1 MLEGELVGKHL
12 RGLYVYMEY
21 RKLISFGKSSY
32 VVSLPKS
39 WVVQNKLKKGDL
51 LYFDEK
57 EKDLLLSIQSDDK
70 NKKEKEI
77 TINVDRKSM
86 RRIQREIIS
95 AYIKDYKSIVLL
107 GDEIKEKAKEIQA
120 TIQNLMALE
129 IMEQTSRKIVARDFL
144 DMNNISIF
152 NLIRK
157 VDIIIRAM
165 IEDSEKMFEEDNYDN
180 ISHRDNDINRLSFL
194 VFRAI
199 EYGFTNSSSVYKKQN
214 LTSLD
219 LHNLW
224 WFVFNLET
232 IGDEVKRIARYIREV
247 KLTKQQQNQFLQIL
261 SEAKESYLKMMKAF
275 HVHDVDIAHNVLETK
290 RKTIQACED
299 FYNANRKVENL
310 GLLMEHI
317 KTMITTT
324 HNLGR
329 VIYQQTFTK
338 E

>member
-1 MLEGELVGKHL
+1 MT
-12 RGLYVYMEY
+12 
-21 RKLISFGKSSY
+21 
-32 VVSLPKS
+32 
-39 WVVQNKLKKGDL
+39 QNKLKKGDL

-57 EKDLLLSIQSDDK
+57 EKDLILSIQSSDK
-70 NKKEKEI
+70 DKKEKEI
-77 TINVDRKSM
+77 TINVDGKSV

-95 AYIKDYKSIVLL
+95 AYIKDYKSMVLL
-107 GDEIKEKAKEIQA
+107 GDELKEKAKDIQA

-129 IMEQTSRKIVARDFL
+129 VMEQTSRKIVARDFL
-144 DMNNISIF
+144 DMGNISIF

-199 EYGFTNSSSVYKKQN
+199 EYGFTNSSSMYKKQN
-214 LTSLD
+214 LTSVD

-224 WFVFNLET
+224 WFTFNLET
-232 IGDEVKRIARYIREV
+232 IGDEIKRIARYIREV

-261 SEAKESYLKMMKAF
+261 SEAKEGYLKMMKAF
-275 HVHDVDIAHNVLETK
+275 HTHDANIAHNVLETK
-290 RKTIQACED
+290 SEVIHACEE
-299 FYNANRKVENL
+299 FYNANRKVENM
-310 GLLMEHI
+310 GLLMERI
-317 KTMITTT
+317 KIMITAT

-329 VIYQQTFTK
+329 VIYQQGFTK

>member
-1 MLEGELVGKHL
+1 
-12 RGLYVYMEY
+12 MEY

-39 WVVQNKLKKGDL
+39 WVTQNKLKKGDL

-57 EKDLLLSIQSDDK
+57 EKDLILSIHSGDK
-70 NKKEKEI
+70 DKKGKEI
-77 TINVDRKSM
+77 IINVDRKSV

-95 AYIKDYKSIVLL
+95 AYIKNYKSMVLL
-107 GDEIKEKAKEIQA
+107 GEEIKDKSKDIQA

-129 IMEQTSRKIVARDFL
+129 VMEQTSRKIVARDFL
-144 DMNNISIF
+144 DMDNISIS

-214 LTSLD
+214 LTILD

-224 WFVFNLET
+224 WFIFNLET
-232 IGDEVKRIARYIREV
+232 IGDEVKRIARYMRQV
-247 KLTKQQQNQFLQIL
+247 KLTKPQQEQL
-261 SEAKESYLKMMKAF
+261 SHLLAEGKEGYLKMMKAF
-275 HVHDVDIAHNVLETK
+275 HNQDADIAHSVLETK
-290 RKTIQACED
+290 SSLIHDCEH
-299 FYNANRKVENL
+299 FYLLNKKVENM
-310 GLLMEHI
+310 GLLMERL
-317 KTMITTT
+317 KSFITLT

-329 VIYQQTFTK
+329 IVYQAEFTK